1 MTCLWARCES
11 ERSMT
16 RLGELRVKRLHRPM
30 RALSTGAIFVLMPF
44 MAGCSGAV
52 TSAPEVAVAE
62 TAAPTSTAEPAATP
76 TSTSAVSQPTQTPV
90 AAKVDTGEATWLE
103 YVRSKAVSGTV
114 RVQTDDEL
122 VASARKMCGQMRDG
136 ELFEEVA
143 LNLANIGLPKPYQSD
158 MQLIFGT
165 GTVHFCPEFQAAL
178 GTDDVAIL
186 ERLRTVAPTIA
197 ANDDSAILS
206 QARTA
211 CPSVS
216 RGPAGAAQT
225 IQEARRAWG
234 HEQGYKFIFISVL
247 SYCSSSIDNVLANK

>member
-1 MTCLWARCES
+1 
-11 ERSMT
+11 MT
-16 RLGELRVKRLHRPM
+16 RLGELQVKRLHRPM
-30 RALSTGAIFVLMPF
+30 RALSTGAIFVLVPF

-52 TSAPEVAVAE
+52 TSAPEAPVAGTV
-62 TAAPTSTAEPAATP
+62 APTSTAGPSATP
-76 TSTSAVSQPTQTPV
+76 TSTSAVSQPTQTAA
-90 AAKVDTGEATWLE
+90 AAKVDTDVAAWLE
-103 YVRSKAVSGTV
+103 HVRNKAISGTIMA
-114 RVQTDDEL
+114 QTDDEL
-122 VASARKMCGQMRDG
+122 VASAKKMCGQMRDG

-143 LNLANIGLPKPYQSD
+143 LNLASIGLPKPYQTD

-165 GTVHFCPEFQAAL
+165 GTVQFCPEFLATIGQ
-178 GTDDVAIL
+178 DDEAIL
-186 ERLRTVAPTIA
+186 ERLRAVAPGIA
-197 ANDDSAILS
+197 HHPDSLILS
-206 QARTA
+206 QARSA

>member
-1 MTCLWARCES
+1 
-11 ERSMT
+11 
-16 RLGELRVKRLHRPM
+16 M

-52 TSAPEVAVAE
+52 MSAPEAPLAE
-62 TAAPTSTAEPAATP
+62 TAAPTSTAVPAATP
-76 TSTSAVSQPTQTPV
+76 TSTGAVSQPTQMPV
-90 AAKVDTGEATWLE
+90 TGRAHAGEAAWLE
-103 YVRSKAVSGTV
+103 YVRNKAVSGTV
-114 RVQTDDEL
+114 RANTDDEL
-122 VASARKMCGQMRDG
+122 VASAKKMCGQMRDG

-165 GTVHFCPEFQAAL
+165 GTAHFCPEFQAAP
-178 GTDDVAIL
+178 GTDDVSIL
-186 ERLRTVAPTIA
+186 ERLRTIAPTIA
-197 ANDDSAILS
+197 ENSDSAILS

-211 CPSVS
+211 CPSVA

-247 SYCSSSIDNVLANK
+247 SYCSSSIDNVLTNK